1 MLSVEVLL
9 LCEAKLGIDMT
20 DYEKRNLQ
28 IITELCEAFNRHD
41 AEAILSQFAEESV
54 WLISRGNAPEGRR
67 LSGKGEIRGM
77 LDQRFTSIPDMFWE
91 IHTHWVSGNRGC
103 SEWTVTG
110 SELNG
115 NKLNWR
121 GCDLWSLREDGMI
134 MRKDTYWKY
143 TGTE

>member
-9 LCEAKLGIDMT
+9 LCEAKLSIDMT
-20 DYEKRNLQ
+20 DNEKRNLR

-41 AEAILSQFAEESV
+41 VEAILSQFAEDSV

-67 LSGKGEIRGM
+67 LRGKREIREM
-77 LDQRFTSIPDMFWE
+77 LRQRFTSIPDMNWE
-91 IHTHWVSGNRGC
+91 IHSHWVSGNRGC

-143 TGTE
+143 TGAE